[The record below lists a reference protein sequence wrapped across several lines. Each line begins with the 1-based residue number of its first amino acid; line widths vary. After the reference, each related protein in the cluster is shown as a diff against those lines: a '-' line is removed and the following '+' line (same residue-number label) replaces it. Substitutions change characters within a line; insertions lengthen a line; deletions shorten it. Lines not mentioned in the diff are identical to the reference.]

1 MARTCTLGFDPAL
14 GDAEVNQLKPKARS
28 VNQDGSDDGFV
39 PDTFYRADVNDV
51 GQTRIS
57 VSVPPGRLEATHLAL
72 AQALDGPVGVLYAQ
86 MVDRAAGKQL
96 PKPKRYLALEKSIP
110 VVVGALSSCRT
121 LVYSDARHQLWLR
134 GRMREQLVLD
144 ELGMIHCYP
153 DDPSF
158 RDVLGALGIPEGT
171 GKNLDD
177 RDYVQV
183 DFKAAADVEEAQL
196 MRALGLAPLPE
207 E

>member
-1 MARTCTLGFDPAL
+1 
-14 GDAEVNQLKPKARS
+14 VSQLKPKARS

-39 PDTFYRADVNDV
+39 PDTFYRADINDV

-57 VSVPPGRLEATHLAL
+57 VSVPPARLEATHLAL
-72 AQALDGPVGVLYAQ
+72 AKALDGPVGVLYAQ
-86 MVDRAAGKQL
+86 MVDRSAGKQL
-96 PKPKRYLALEKSIP
+96 PKPKRYLAMEKPIP
-110 VVVGALSSCRT
+110 VVVGVLSSCRT
-121 LVYSDARHQLWLR
+121 LVYSDARHQIWLR

-158 RDVLGALGIPEGT
+158 RDVLASLGIPEGT

-183 DFKAAADVEEAQL
+183 DFKAAADPEESQL
-196 MRALGLAPLPE
+196 MRSLGMALLPDE
-207 E
+207 